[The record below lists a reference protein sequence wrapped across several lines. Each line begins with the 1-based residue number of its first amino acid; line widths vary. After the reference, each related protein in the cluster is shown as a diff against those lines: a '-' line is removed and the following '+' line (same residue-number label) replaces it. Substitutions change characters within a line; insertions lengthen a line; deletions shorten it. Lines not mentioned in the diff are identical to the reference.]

1 MNSNNLY
8 QLTTEYQ
15 NLLPQ
20 LYNPETG
27 EVNEEIDAQINALSL
42 TTEKKCIAVASWI
55 KSMESEK
62 KQIEYIKQQIQER
75 EEAYDK
81 AIMKTT
87 DYLES
92 NMNRIGIKEVKC
104 PLFTIKIKT
113 NPHSTE
119 ICDQSSIP
127 NKFINI
133 KTKTELS
140 VDKKAIK
147 EEVLKT
153 GVQVPGAFVYQ
164 KTKLEIITDKL

>member
-1 MNSNNLY
+1 MNANNLY
-8 QLTTEYQ
+8 QLATEYQ

-27 EVNEEIDAQINALSL
+27 EVNEEIEAQINVLSM
-42 TTEKKCIAVASWI
+42 TTEKKCIAIASWI

-75 EEAYDK
+75 EAAYDK
-81 AIMKTT
+81 VIMKTT

-104 PLFTIKIKT
+104 PMFTIKIKT
-113 NPHSTE
+113 NPYSTE
-119 ICDQSSIP
+119 VSNQSCIP
-127 NKFINI
+127 SKFINI

-153 GVQVPGAFVYQ
+153 GVQVPGAHVYQ
-164 KTKLEIITDKL
+164 KTKLEIITDKI